1 MRRADPDGRLAR
13 PAAHAVRFATLLA
26 GAFLIAI
33 SFNLFMLP
41 NRIASGGVSGLS
53 VIVYHLFGIPP
64 AYVQWSLN
72 VPILIAGLAVFGLP
86 YFLRTVIGSLV
97 LPLFVLLTAHWPS
110 LTDNPLLASI
120 FGGLGIGLGLG
131 IVFRARSSTG
141 GLDTVAQMLNRYS
154 GIPLGTAVVILDGVV
169 IALAGVFISPENAL
183 YALIG
188 LYVTGK
194 TIDVVQTGGLPVSK
208 AAIIVS
214 RKPERISSDI
224 LRELNRGLTRWPAEG
239 GYTGEVR
246 PVLLTVVDRN
256 EVSRLKALVQ
266 RADPEA
272 FVIISDTAEVLGEG
286 FRRPSS

>member
-1 MRRADPDGRLAR
+1 MRRMDKMDRTAGYLLRML
-13 PAAHAVRFATLLA
+13 TLLA
-26 GAFLIAI
+26 GAFLIAA

-53 VIVYHLFGIPP
+53 VIVYHLFGLTP

-86 YFLRTVIGSLV
+86 YFLRTAIGSLF
-97 LPLFVLLTAHWPS
+97 LPLFVLLTAHWTP
-110 LTDNPLLASI
+110 LTNNPLLAAI
-120 FGGLGIGLGLG
+120 FGGLGIGLGIG

-141 GLDTVAQMLNRYS
+141 GMDTVAQMLNRYR
-154 GIPLGTAVVILDGVV
+154 GTPLGMAVVILDGAV
-169 IALAGVFISPENAL
+169 ILLAGLLISPENAL

-194 TIDVVQTGGLPVSK
+194 TIDVVQAGGLPVSK

-214 RKPERISSDI
+214 RKPERIATDI
-224 LRELNRGLTRWPAEG
+224 LRELHRGLTIWPAKG
-239 GYTGEVR
+239 GYTGEIR
-246 PVLLTVVDRN
+246 PVLLTVVGRN

-266 RADPEA
+266 RADPDA

-286 FRRPSS
+286 FRRPSPSP